1 MEGKWGQSPA
11 AELSLEREESLG
23 LELSL
28 ARQRGRGPGT
38 ELATS
43 SAISE
48 TSSRPSK
55 KPRELSPG
63 GLFPVMIYSIKL
75 YLKISSAGGSFSAG
89 PGCGRA
95 QSAAS

>member
-1 MEGKWGQSPA
+1 MGTVSCSRAFSGGRGKPGSGAQFGQA
-11 AELSLEREESLG
+11 KKE
-23 LELSL
+23 
-28 ARQRGRGPGT
+28 GPGT

-43 SAISE
+43 SALSE

-55 KPRELSPG
+55 KPGELSPG

-75 YLKISSAGGSFSAG
+75 YLKISSAGGLFSAG